1 MSNSLLSIWH
11 FNNNVG
17 TYENVI
23 PDGCR
28 DLIMTIARQEQP
40 TWSVSPLFEQSKFI
54 YMTPDTQSVGFRL
67 KPGVEIKEPELLN
80 YFKNNNVCIDVVK
93 NVLDDF
99 TNISDNTKEALDCL
113 ASDVDSIKQAS
124 NRLGITPRTLQ
135 RLILRKTQKTPS
147 YWFQLARARK
157 SAKVLKPYV
166 NLAEVA
172 EKYGFSDQ
180 SHMNREF
187 RRWFRSTPTQLMQS
201 SKFIKQLNGKGYC

>member
-28 DLIMTIARQEQP
+28 DLIMTITKQEQP
-40 TWSVSPLFEQSKFI
+40 TWTVSPLFEQSKSI
-54 YMTPDTQSVGFRL
+54 YMPPLTHSVGFRL
-67 KPGVEIKEPELLN
+67 KPGVEINEPELLS
-80 YFKNNNVCIDVVK
+80 YLKSNNVCIDGVK

-99 TNISDNTKEALDCL
+99 TNISDNTKEALECL
-113 ASDVDSIKQAS
+113 ASDVGSVKQAS
-124 NRLGITPRTLQ
+124 NRLGISPRTLQ
-135 RLILRKTQKTPS
+135 RLTLHKTQKTPS

-157 SAKVLKPYV
+157 SAKALKPNV

-172 EKYGFSDQ
+172 EMYGFSDQ
-180 SHMNREF
+180 PHMNREF

-201 SKFIKQLNGKGYC
+201 SKFNKQLNGKGYG